1 MRHVRLLDGLDDD
14 PVVNRV
20 AELVDKMMEY
30 QYRLSNGTFRMF
42 RRKDAQRMEETVE
55 KIRRHIGVLLGKVYP
70 GGGYWEVTGV
80 PDTRI
85 LLMCVDE

>member
-1 MRHVRLLDGLDDD
+1 MRHVRLLDGFDDD

-20 AELVDKMMEY
+20 AELIDKMMEY

-80 PDTRI
+80 PDIRI
-85 LLMCVDE
+85 LLMYIDE

>member
-20 AELVDKMMEY
+20 AELVNKIMEY
-30 QYRLSNGTFRMF
+30 QYRLSNGTFRVF
-42 RRKDAQRMEETVE
+42 RHKDAQRMEETVE
-55 KIRRHIGVLLGKVYP
+55 KICRHIGILVGKVYP

-85 LLMCVDE
+85 LLIYIDE

>member
-42 RRKDAQRMEETVE
+42 RRKDA
-55 KIRRHIGVLLGKVYP
+55 
-70 GGGYWEVTGV
+70 
-80 PDTRI
+80 
-85 LLMCVDE
+85 

>member
-20 AELVDKMMEY
+20 AELIDKMMEY
-30 QYRLSNGTFRMF
+30 QYRLSNGTFRML
-42 RRKDAQRMEETVE
+42 RRKKAQRMEETVE

-70 GGGYWEVTGV
+70 SGGYWEVTGV

-85 LLMCVDE
+85 LLMYIDE

>member
-20 AELVDKMMEY
+20 AELVDKMMGY
-30 QYRLSNGTFRMF
+30 QYRLSNGTFRIF
-42 RRKDAQRMEETVE
+42 RRKDSQRMEDTVE

-85 LLMCVDE
+85 LLMYVDE